1 MRRVATLAM
10 IVNALALP
18 AGLAPAAAEDAR
30 YVPAAQTEATYR
42 LTTVLTAN
50 GRETTAAQIYRV
62 TITASDG
69 VTAEGAITPLALIY
83 RCPADETSKDCRA
96 APHFPGASRDGDRV
110 TIPVPPE
117 IGAKL
122 AKLSKLT
129 ARDFLRVAQVF
140 PMPGP
145 EDLEEVDKPKIS
157 DQPLYLLG
165 SAVECDNALT
175 KGFFPLGVAAEFS
188 VSCKT
193 TSERAQSRVPA
204 IKDGKSSEDFTMALS
219 FTGRDHIAVPAG
231 DFAVA
236 EVKYKSTS
244 AAGGHGVVIEG
255 EWAVAENLGISVRN
269 SALVHLPN
277 SQNTSHLTRELLK
290 LGP

>member
-10 IVNALALP
+10 IVGALALS
-18 AGLAPAAAEDAR
+18 AGLSPAAAEDPR

-42 LTTVLTAN
+42 LTTVITID

-62 TITASDG
+62 TVTASDG
-69 VTAEGAITPLALIY
+69 ITAEGTITPLALVY

-96 APHFPGASRDGDRV
+96 APHFPGASRDGDMI

-117 IGAKL
+117 IGANL
-122 AKLSKLT
+122 AKLSKIT
-129 ARDFLRVAQVF
+129 AHDFIRYAQVF

-145 EDLEEVDKPKIS
+145 EDLDEVDKPKIS
-157 DQPLYLLG
+157 DTPLYLLG
-165 SAVECDNALT
+165 SAVECDDALT

-188 VSCKT
+188 VLCKT

-204 IKDGKSSEDFTMALS
+204 IKDGKSSGDLTMALS
-219 FTGRDHIAVPAG
+219 FAGRDHIAVPAG

-236 EVKYKSTS
+236 EVKYQSTPAS
-244 AAGGHGVVIEG
+244 GHGAFVEG

>member
-10 IVNALALP
+10 IVTALALS
-18 AGLAPAAAEDAR
+18 AGLPPAAAEEPR
-30 YVPAAQTEATYR
+30 YVPAAQTAATYR
-42 LTTVLTAN
+42 LITVITIN
-50 GRETTAAQIYRV
+50 GRETTVGQVYRV
-62 TITASDG
+62 TVTASDG
-69 VTAEGAITPLALIY
+69 KTAEGTITPLALIY

-96 APHFPGASRDGDRV
+96 APHFPGASRDGDMV
-110 TIPVPPE
+110 TIPVPAE
-117 IGAKL
+117 TAANL

-129 ARDFLRVAQVF
+129 AHDFLRVTQVF

-145 EDLEEVDKPKIS
+145 EDIEAVDKPKIG
-157 DQPLYLLG
+157 DAPLYLLG
-165 SAVECDNALT
+165 SAIECDDALT

-188 VSCKT
+188 VACKT
-193 TSERAQSRVPA
+193 TTERSQSRLPA
-204 IKDGKSSEDFTMALS
+204 IKDGKTSEDFTMALS
-219 FTGRDHIAVPAG
+219 FAGRDRIAVPAG

-236 EVKYKSTS
+236 EVRYKSTPAS
-244 AAGGHGVVIEG
+244 GHGVFVEG
-255 EWAVAENLGISVRN
+255 QWAIAENLGISVRN

>member
-18 AGLAPAAAEDAR
+18 AGLLPAAAEDPR

-42 LTTVLTAN
+42 LTTVITIN

-62 TITASDG
+62 TVTASDG
-69 VTAEGAITPLALIY
+69 KIAEGTITPLALIY

-96 APHFPGASRDGDRV
+96 APHFPGASRDGDMI

-117 IGAKL
+117 IGANL

-129 ARDFLRVAQVF
+129 AHDFIRYAQVF

-145 EDLEEVDKPKIS
+145 ENLDEIDKPKIS
-157 DQPLYLLG
+157 DAPLYLLG
-165 SAVECDNALT
+165 SAVECDDALT
-175 KGFFPLGVAAEFS
+175 KGFFPLGIATEFTA
-188 VSCKT
+188 SCKT

-204 IKDGKSSEDFTMALS
+204 IKDGKSSEDLTMALS
-219 FTGRDHIAVPAG
+219 FARRGHIAVPAG

-236 EVKYKSTS
+236 EVKYKSTPAS
-244 AAGGHGVVIEG
+244 GHGAFVEG

-277 SQNTSHLTRELLK
+277 SQNTSHLTRELIK

>member
-10 IVNALALP
+10 IVNALTLS
-18 AGLAPAAAEDAR
+18 AGLAPAAAEEPR
-30 YVPAAQTEATYR
+30 YVPAAQTVATYR
-42 LTTVLTAN
+42 LTTVSTIN
-50 GRETTAAQIYRV
+50 GREITAAQIYRV
-62 TITASDG
+62 TVTASDG
-69 VTAEGAITPLALIY
+69 STAEATITPLALVY

-96 APHFPGASRDGDRV
+96 APHFPGASRDGDMV
-110 TIPVPPE
+110 TIPVPQE
-117 IGAKL
+117 VGANL

-129 ARDFLRVAQVF
+129 ARDFLRVTQVF

-145 EDLEEVDKPKIS
+145 EDIEEVDKPKIG
-157 DQPLYLLG
+157 DAPLYLLG
-165 SAVECDNALT
+165 SAIECDDALT
-175 KGFFPLGVAAEFS
+175 KGFFPLGVAAQFS

-204 IKDGKSSEDFTMALS
+204 IKDGKSSEDFTMALTFS
-219 FTGRDHIAVPAG
+219 GRDHIAVPAG

-236 EVKYKSTS
+236 EVKYKSTPAS
-244 AAGGHGVVIEG
+244 GHGVFVEG

-277 SQNTSHLTRELLK
+277 SQNTSHLTRELIK